1 MTRVAV
7 LGCGT
12 VAAHIGCEYAL
23 GGCAVLWA
31 EDDED
36 AQQRVEEALR
46 LASAHG
52 LAGPAELERARSL
65 MLRGDATF
73 SSAERLTLIVD
84 AGGEDA
90 AGTVPLELRASTIA
104 EIAERHPE
112 ALVASATPVPSVTAL
127 GDAAGVGER
136 MLATRYGDPPLLSPV
151 VELLAARDTPQ
162 RLLERVSQL
171 LRALGKHPL
180 VLRREVPG
188 LVSGRLELAVL
199 REALW
204 LIERGV
210 IEPEELDELVRD
222 SLARRWALTGPLASA
237 ALAAP
242 ERLRELALAVHAE
255 QPAGDAEALASL
267 AAGTDGDRLAAL
279 RERRDDGLAA
289 ALRAERNGAPR
300 GVENDG

>member
-1 MTRVAV
+1 VA
-7 LGCGT
+7 
-12 VAAHIGCEYAL
+12 
-23 GGCAVLWA
+23 
-31 EDDED
+31 
-36 AQQRVEEALR
+36 
-46 LASAHG
+46 
-52 LAGPAELERARSL
+52 
-65 MLRGDATF
+65 
-73 SSAERLTLIVD
+73 
-84 AGGEDA
+84 
-90 AGTVPLELRASTIA
+90 LELRASTIA

-222 SLARRWALTGPLASA
+222 SLARQWALTGPLASA

-267 AAGTDGDRLAAL
+267 AVGTDGDRLAAL